1 MPGPLAF
8 GTTTDRRTA
17 NAMRESPRAVVLA
30 AGQGSRLMPL
40 TAERP
45 KAMLDVAGEP
55 LLLRTLRQ
63 LDGAG
68 FESISVVVGYR
79 GDSIVRAL
87 RPRFPGA
94 RVIENARFAE
104 DVNILS
110 LLLGLG
116 ESDAPTLIVEADL
129 AFDDQALP
137 RVSAACNEESVWFT
151 HGPFQPHQ
159 LGGILKTDANG
170 RVLDLRYT
178 PRFEPAYAGYKK
190 LLGLLYVGPRQ
201 MPVFRRHL
209 EAAARNSL
217 QQYYMMPWVEQL
229 PELACREVDLAPIPA
244 FTFNT
249 VEEYAR
255 CQELFPVAS

>member
-1 MPGPLAF
+1 MK
-8 GTTTDRRTA
+8 
-17 NAMRESPRAVVLA
+17 ESPRAVVLA

-40 TAERP
+40 TAECP
-45 KAMLDVAGEP
+45 KSMLEVAGEP
-55 LLLRTLRQ
+55 LLLRTLGQ
-63 LDGAG
+63 LERAG

-79 GDSIVRAL
+79 GDSIERAL
-87 RPRFPGA
+87 RPRFPEA
-94 RVIENARFAE
+94 RVIDNTRFAE

-116 ESDAPTLIVEADL
+116 DSDTPTLVVEADV

-137 RVSAACNEESVWFT
+137 RVSAACNEESIWFT
-151 HGPFQPHQ
+151 HGHFQHHQ
-159 LGGILKTDANG
+159 LGGVLKTDASG

-178 PRFEPAYAGYKK
+178 PRYEPAFAAYKK
-190 LLGLLYVGPRQ
+190 LLGLLYVGPEQ
-201 MPVFRRHL
+201 VPIFRRRL
-209 EAAARNSL
+209 EQAARRST
-217 QQYYMMPWVEQL
+217 QQYYMMPWVEHL

-244 FTFNT
+244 FSFNT